1 MRHLIVASLIVAAS
15 STASAEPVEPPEPG
29 VAPVALAGE
38 ALPETRVQPIAVL
51 EGHVW
56 AIPRLL
62 EGLGDD
68 DPVVRARCC
77 FLLGQIGD
85 HSVLDALAER
95 LDDSDRDVRE
105 FAGMAL
111 MRMGDG
117 RGYHATVAA
126 MQGNRWWV
134 RFWAVDA
141 VGRNLWS
148 TSFAPML
155 RAPDELV
162 RKLATEAQE
171 RTWSPVE
178 AQVAYAGPAEAS
190 IDEVIHYFV
199 NYLIGETDWWWHAGD
214 YPQILRGL
222 ETAVWLDP
230 SYVEGFS
237 NAAYLYWS
245 LGRNTEAIATYR
257 KNVHLN
263 PDDCDAQWELGFY
276 YFNAQKRYE
285 DAIPLLRR
293 AWELGCRPEDAH
305 VLAHALEH
313 SGRTREAL
321 ELWREFARTEPDSG
335 VVRLNIERLEALLGD
350 G

>member
-1 MRHLIVASLIVAAS
+1 VRRLIVASLIVAAS
-15 STASAEPVEPPEPG
+15 SAAFAEAVEPPEPG
-29 VAPVALAGE
+29 VAPLALAGE
-38 ALPETRVQPIAVL
+38 SMPDTRVQPIPVL

-62 EGLGDD
+62 EGLGDN

-85 HSVLDALAER
+85 HSVLDALAAC
-95 LDDSDRDVRE
+95 LDDPDREVRE

-111 MRMGDG
+111 ARMGDR

-126 MQGNRWWV
+126 MRGNRWWV

-141 VGRNLWS
+141 IGRIVWS

-155 RAPDELV
+155 RDPDELV
-162 RKLATEAQE
+162 RTLAEEAARREWQ
-171 RTWSPVE
+171 PVDAE
-178 AQVAYAGPAEAS
+178 VAYTGPAQAS
-190 IDEVIHYFV
+190 IDDIVYFFV

-222 ETAVWLDP
+222 ETAVRLDP
-230 SYVEGFS
+230 TYVEGFS

-263 PDDCDAQWELGFY
+263 PDSPDANWELGFY

-285 DAIPLLRR
+285 EAIPVLRR

-305 VLAHALEH
+305 VLAHALENV
-313 SGRTREAL
+313 GRTREAL
-321 ELWREFARTEPDSG
+321 ELWREFARAQPDSG
-335 VVRLNIERLEALLGD
+335 VVRLNIERLEALLG
-350 G
+350 GG